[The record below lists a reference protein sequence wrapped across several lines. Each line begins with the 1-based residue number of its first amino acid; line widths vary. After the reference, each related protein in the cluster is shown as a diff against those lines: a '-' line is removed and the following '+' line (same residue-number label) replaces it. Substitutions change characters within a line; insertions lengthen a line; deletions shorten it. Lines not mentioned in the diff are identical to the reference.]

1 MQKRMHQNL
10 LQSMMSVFKDV
21 TMSPYVANH
30 ISILNR
36 QVRSFVVACFQG
48 IVKLI
53 IKRSVANGLENCKH
67 CYNIY

>member
-1 MQKRMHQNL
+1 MHQNL

-53 IKRSVANGLENCKH
+53 IKRSVVNGLENCKH
-67 CYNIY
+67 CCNIY